1 MLNEQKQIKEA
12 IIILHNAGCVFV
24 SFVTRKL
31 FHKMVLSV
39 YFFLKII
46 STLKVSSVVTVFFI
60 ELAKLTKETFS

>member
-39 YFFLKII
+39 YFFLKIY
-46 STLKVSSVVTVFFI
+46 
-60 ELAKLTKETFS
+60 EH